1 MSLGDRFKYS
11 EKGFDLSQAI
21 EEANRCIL
29 CYDAPCSKGCPG
41 KTKPGEFIRKLR
53 LRNITGAIRTIKT
66 NNILGGSCGVLC
78 PAASLC
84 EKECSTRALDRP
96 IRIGKIQAA
105 LIEYSWKMDFKMF
118 EKPDPKEEK
127 VAVVGAGPA
136 GLSCAADLAKDGY
149 QVTIFE
155 ARPEPGGV
163 LRYGVPAYRFPESF
177 IKKEI
182 EDIKSLGVE
191 IKCST
196 AITGEKAVENL
207 LQEGFDAV
215 FLAPGLWQAMR
226 LKEEPTENKGVFT
239 CIEFLAA
246 LREGKHDTM
255 AESFAGKTAAVIGGG
270 SVAIDCVESAV
281 KLGAAD
287 VYLVYRRSY
296 SQMPAEEEEKI
307 SALNQGVHFLLLNQ
321 PKAYVNS
328 AKSGNLNGL
337 LMVRTRLG
345 EPDASGRRRPIE
357 IREGGWILDAD
368 VVIEAIGTKPADES
382 PAWYPSV
389 KVTADNLVLVNEETG
404 ETSKKGVFAGGDII
418 RGPGF
423 VVMAVQDGKQSA
435 GAIKQYLQNRRQ

>member
-1 MSLGDRFKYS
+1 MSPVDRFNPS

-21 EEANRCIL
+21 EEANRCLL

-78 PAASLC
+78 PTASLC

-105 LIEYSWKMDFKMF
+105 LIRHSWKIDFKVF

-149 QVTIFE
+149 RVTIFE
-155 ARPEPGGV
+155 AGPEPGGM
-163 LRYGVPAYRFPESF
+163 LRYGVPSYRFPETF

-182 EDIKSLGVE
+182 EEIKSLGVE

-207 LQEGFDAV
+207 LQQGFDAI
-215 FLAPGLWQAMR
+215 FLATGLWQALR
-226 LKEEPTENKGVFT
+226 LNEEPTVNKGVFT

-246 LREGKHDTM
+246 LREGKHETM
-255 AESFAGKTAAVIGGG
+255 ANSFNGKTAAVIGGG
-270 SVAIDCVESAV
+270 SVAIDCAESVV

-328 AKSGNLNGL
+328 PGGNINGL
-337 LMVRTRLG
+337 VMVRTLLG

-357 IREGGWILDAD
+357 IRGSEWILDVD
-368 VVIEAIGTKPADES
+368 VAIEAIGTKPVDES
-382 PAWYPSV
+382 PGWYPSV
-389 KVTADNLVLVNEETG
+389 KVTANNLVLVNEETC
-404 ETSKKGVFAGGDII
+404 ETSKKGIFAGGDII

-423 VVMAVQDGKQSA
+423 VVQAVQDGKQSA
-435 GAIKQYLQNRRQ
+435 GAIKQYLQNRRL